1 MSARGERKITFLAAV
16 AEAVTSEMR
25 RDPRVFTMGQ
35 DIRSGVYGD
44 FGIEEFGERV
54 RNLPISECAN
64 AGAAVGAALTGLR
77 PVIDFS
83 IATFLYSGMDQI
95 VNQAAKARFLFGG
108 QAKVP
113 LVIRTALF
121 YGGSQ
126 AAHHTDR
133 PWPAFMNVP
142 GIKIIAPSSPYDV
155 KGLLTAAIRED
166 DPVLSFEDSNL
177 WGTRGVVPEE
187 QYVIPL
193 GQADIK
199 RPGSDVTIVAIAGC
213 VRHALTAAKTLE
225 ARSISAEVIDPR
237 SLVPLD
243 YDTILRSVGKT
254 RRLVIADPAF
264 RTCSAASEIA
274 ATVYDEL
281 FGLLRAPI
289 ERVTVPDTQIP
300 FSPVLEREVLV
311 NPDKIVVA
319 VGRVMD
325 PKVTEPVA

>member
-1 MSARGERKITFLAAV
+1 
-16 AEAVTSEMR
+16 
-25 RDPRVFTMGQ
+25 MGQ

-44 FGIEEFGERV
+44 YNLEEFGERV
-54 RNLPISECAN
+54 RNLPISEAAN

-108 QAKVP
+108 QATVP

-121 YGGSQ
+121 YGGNQ

-133 PWPAFMNVP
+133 PYPMFMNVP
-142 GIKIIAPSSPYDV
+142 GIKIIAPSTPYDA

-177 WGTRGVVPEE
+177 WGMRGVVPQE

-193 GQADIK
+193 GQADVK
-199 RPGSDVTIVAIAGC
+199 RTGSDVTIVAISGC
-213 VRHALTAAKTLE
+213 VRHALAAAKLLE
-225 ARSISAEVIDPR
+225 KDSISAEVVDPR

-243 YDTILRSVGKT
+243 FDTIGESVSRT

-274 ATVYDEL
+274 ATIYDEC
-281 FGLLRAPI
+281 FDVLRAPI
-289 ERVTVPDTQIP
+289 ERVTVPDTQIG
-300 FSPVLEREVLV
+300 FSPALEREVLV
-311 NPDKIVVA
+311 NPEKIVSA
-319 VGRVMD
+319 VHRVMGL
-325 PKVTEPVA
+325 KETS